1 MPSKISETRKCQHC
15 GSDFA
20 ATDSRA
26 QFCSGNCR
34 KYAHVVRRRTRE
46 QMLKGLLDDV
56 NIIFEPTDYG
66 TMKITYNFGK
76 EAYTAMEAWAARE
89 HTNVADILQELNQQ
103 AILKRTAE
111 ARRANEKE
119 RQ

>member
-1 MPSKISETRKCQHC
+1 MPSKIPETRKCQHC
-15 GSDFA
+15 DSAFE
-20 ATDSRA
+20 ATDSRT

-56 NIIFEPTDYG
+56 NIIVHPTDYG
-66 TMKITYNFGK
+66 TMQIIYDFGK
-76 EAYTAMEAWAARE
+76 EAYAAMEAWAERE
-89 HTNVADILQELNQQ
+89 HTTVDDILQDLNQQ
-103 AILKRTAE
+103 AILKRTVE
-111 ARRANEKE
+111 ARRANAKE

>member
-1 MPSKISETRKCQHC
+1 MPTKISETRKCQHC
-15 GSDFA
+15 GSDFE

-56 NIIFEPTDYG
+56 NIVVHPTDYG
-66 TMKITYNFGK
+66 TMQIIYNFGK
-76 EAYTAMEAWAARE
+76 EAYAAMEAWAERE
-89 HTNVADILQELNQQ
+89 HTTVDDILQDLNQQ
-103 AILKRTAE
+103 SILNRTAE
-111 ARRANEKE
+111 VRKANAQE